1 MYNPVIDLEKI
12 DWNSMTDAKSVFESI
27 LDALKS
33 SNREN
38 AEMRKEI
45 KRLAKEAEAFSKER
59 EALAEMDE
67 KINLLKEE
75 DNQIREED
83 NQIREEDNQIREEDN
98 QIREENDHLRKEIE
112 SLRAEN
118 AALLHGQGATEAV
131 MDRIARLE
139 KAVADSNAQLRD
151 ARAANSALAAENLG
165 IKSKSKRNRYGSD
178 VKPPN
183 PYGTVTARRPREDP
197 PVSVRMT
204 ADQTRCIHGHLL
216 SDPTE
221 TVPRLYEDI
230 VDWSLVG
237 IECRVVRRYCRACRR
252 QISADVPGVI
262 PKERFGVNLMSLEV
276 LMRMYCIPYGIIQ
289 SLVNIIYRTSLAKST
304 VIHHVDIV
312 ARSLSPLYEYLLERT
327 FFSRHVY
334 GDETTWPV
342 AGVQHWL
349 WTLVSDEATVFHVDK
364 HRGGDVL
371 DMLLGGYRGHVTSD
385 SHPAWNRIG
394 LTHQKC
400 HYHYLSEIRRTTS
413 MKRPGPEFKKFSRTL
428 KKIIIDSWFP
438 ERGNCPDD
446 GPAEQRKK
454 IRNLQARVRRLV
466 SATPD
471 EEHCR
476 RFAKR
481 LRREI
486 THLFTFIRLGTECT
500 NNVSERSLRPSVIVR
515 NVSHGSKTYAG
526 AYKHAVLFTIRETC
540 RMRGANPHDFLIRYM
555 RNETDDIPKAAA
567 APAAA

>member
-1 MYNPVIDLEKI
+1 MNPVIDLEKI
-12 DWNSMTDAKSVFESI
+12 DWNSMTDSKSVFESI

-33 SNREN
+33 SDREN

-67 KINLLKEE
+67 KIGLLEE
-75 DNQIREED
+75 ENDQIREENNQIREESAQKD
-83 NQIREEDNQIREEDN
+83 G
-98 QIREENDHLRKEIE
+98 EIK

-118 AALLHGQGATEAV
+118 AALLQGQGATEAV

-165 IKSKSKRNRYGSD
+165 IKSKSKRNRYESD

-221 TVPRLYEDI
+221 ITTRLYTDV
-230 VDWSLVG
+230 VDGSLAG

-252 QISADVPGVI
+252 QISADVPGVV
-262 PKERFGVNLMSLEV
+262 PKERFGVNLMSLEA

-312 ARSLSPLYEYLLERT
+312 ARSLIPLYEYLLERT
-327 FFSRHVY
+327 FFSRHIY
-334 GDETTWPV
+334 GDETPWPI

-349 WTLVSDEATVFHVDK
+349 WTLVSDDATVFHVDES
-364 HRGGDVL
+364 RRGDVL
-371 DMLLGGYRGHVTSD
+371 EMLLGGYGGHVTSD

-400 HYHYLSEIRRTTS
+400 HFHYLSEIRRTIRI
-413 MKRPGPEFKKFSRTL
+413 KHPGPEFKKFSRAL
-428 KKIIIDSWFP
+428 KKIITDSWFP
-438 ERGNCPDD
+438 ERGNGPDD

-454 IRNLQARVRRLV
+454 IRNLQARVRRLIS
-466 SATPD
+466 SAPD

-486 THLFTFIRLGTECT
+486 THLFTFIRLDTECT
-500 NNVSERSLRPSVIVR
+500 NNVSERSLRPSVAAR
-515 NVSHGSKTYAG
+515 NLSHGSKTYEG

-555 RNETDDIPKAAA
+555 RNEIDDIPKAAVV
-567 APAAA
+567 PAAA

>member
-1 MYNPVIDLEKI
+1 MNPVIDLEKI
-12 DWNSMTDAKSVFESI
+12 DWNSMTDSKSVFESI

-33 SNREN
+33 SDRENVEMRKEN

-45 KRLAKEAEAFSKER
+45 KRLAKETEAFSKER

-67 KINLLKEE
+67 KIEMLAEE
-75 DNQIREED
+75 NNQIREED
-83 NQIREEDNQIREEDN
+83 DQL
-98 QIREENDHLRKEIE
+98 REENE

-118 AALLHGQGATEAV
+118 AALLQGQGATEAV

-204 ADQTRCIHGHLL
+204 ADQTRCIHGHPL
-216 SDPTE
+216 SEPTE
-221 TVPRLYEDI
+221 TVTRSYWDI
-230 VDWSLVG
+230 IDGSLVG

-262 PKERFGVNLMSLEV
+262 PKERFGVNLMSLEA

-289 SLVNIIYRTSLAKST
+289 SLVNIIYRTNLAKST

-312 ARSLSPLYEYLLERT
+312 ARSLIPLYEYLLERT

-342 AGVQHWL
+342 AGVLYWL

-364 HRGGDVL
+364 SRSGDVL

-400 HYHYLSEIRRTTS
+400 HYHYLSEIKRTTD

-428 KKIIIDSWFP
+428 KSIIIDSWFP
-438 ERGNCPDD
+438 EKGNGPDD

-454 IRNLQARVRRLV
+454 IRNLQARVRRLI
-466 SATPD
+466 SSTPD
-471 EEHCR
+471 EKHCR

-515 NVSHGSKTYAG
+515 NVSLGSKTYAG

>member
-1 MYNPVIDLEKI
+1 MKPVIDLEKI

-33 SNREN
+33 SDREN
-38 AEMRKEI
+38 VEMRKEI

-75 DNQIREED
+75 NEQIREESAQKD
-83 NQIREEDNQIREEDN
+83 E
-98 QIREENDHLRKEIE
+98 EIE

-118 AALLHGQGATEAV
+118 AALLQGQGATEAV

-165 IKSKSKRNRYGSD
+165 IKSKSKRNRYESD

-221 TVPRLYEDI
+221 ITTRLYTDV
-230 VDWSLVG
+230 VDGSLAG

-252 QISADVPGVI
+252 QISADVPGVV
-262 PKERFGVNLMSLEV
+262 PKERFGVNLMSLEA

-312 ARSLSPLYEYLLERT
+312 ARSLIPLYEYLLERT

-334 GDETTWPV
+334 GDETPWPI

-349 WTLVSDEATVFHVDK
+349 WALVSDDATVFHVDK
-364 HRGGDVL
+364 SRGGDVL

-400 HYHYLSEIRRTTS
+400 HFHYLSEIRRTIRI
-413 MKRPGPEFKKFSRTL
+413 KHPGPEFKKFSRAL
-428 KKIIIDSWFP
+428 KKIITDSWFP
-438 ERGNCPDD
+438 ERGNGPDD

-454 IRNLQARVRRLV
+454 IRNLQARVRRLIS
-466 SATPD
+466 SAPD

-486 THLFTFIRLGTECT
+486 THLFTFIRLDTECT
-500 NNVSERSLRPSVIVR
+500 NNVSERSLRPSVAAR
-515 NVSHGSKTYAG
+515 NLSHGSKTYEG

-555 RNETDDIPKAAA
+555 RNEIDDIPKAAVV
-567 APAAA
+567 PAAA

>member
-1 MYNPVIDLEKI
+1 MNPVIDLEKI

-33 SNREN
+33 SDREN

-75 DNQIREED
+75 N
-83 NQIREEDNQIREEDN
+83 NQIREEDN

-118 AALLHGQGATEAV
+118 AALLQGQGATEAV

-165 IKSKSKRNRYGSD
+165 IKSKSKRNRYESD

-204 ADQTRCIHGHLL
+204 ADQTRCIRGHLL

-221 TVPRLYEDI
+221 ITTRLYTDV
-230 VDWSLVG
+230 VDGSLAG

-252 QISADVPGVI
+252 QISADVPGVV
-262 PKERFGVNLMSLEV
+262 PKERFGVNLMSLEA

-312 ARSLSPLYEYLLERT
+312 ARSLIPLYEYLLERT
-327 FFSRHVY
+327 FFSRHIY
-334 GDETTWPV
+334 GDETPWPI

-349 WTLVSDEATVFHVDK
+349 WTLVSDDATVFHVDES
-364 HRGGDVL
+364 RRGDVL
-371 DMLLGGYRGHVTSD
+371 EMLLGGYGGHVTSD

-400 HYHYLSEIRRTTS
+400 HFHYLSEIRRTIRI
-413 MKRPGPEFKKFSRTL
+413 KHPGPEFKKFSRAL
-428 KKIIIDSWFP
+428 KKIITDSWFP
-438 ERGNCPDD
+438 ERGNGPDD
-446 GPAEQRKK
+446 GPADQRKK
-454 IRNLQARVRRLV
+454 IRNLQARVRRLIS
-466 SATPD
+466 SAPD

-486 THLFTFIRLGTECT
+486 THLFTFIRLDTECT
-500 NNVSERSLRPSVIVR
+500 NNVSERSLRPSVAAR
-515 NVSHGSKTYAG
+515 NLSHGSKTHEG

-555 RNETDDIPKAAA
+555 RNETDDIPKAAVV
-567 APAAA
+567 PAAA

>member
-1 MYNPVIDLEKI
+1 MNPVIDLEKI
-12 DWNSMTDAKSVFESI
+12 DWNSMTDSKSVFESI

-33 SNREN
+33 SDREN

-67 KINLLKEE
+67 KIGLLEE
-75 DNQIREED
+75 ENDQIREENNQIREESAQKD
-83 NQIREEDNQIREEDN
+83 
-98 QIREENDHLRKEIE
+98 EENE

-118 AALLHGQGATEAV
+118 AALLQGKGATEAV

-165 IKSKSKRNRYGSD
+165 IKSKSKRNRYESD

-221 TVPRLYEDI
+221 ITTRLYTDV
-230 VDWSLVG
+230 VDGSLAG

-252 QISADVPGVI
+252 QISADVPGVV
-262 PKERFGVNLMSLEV
+262 PKERFGVNLMSLEA

-312 ARSLSPLYEYLLERT
+312 ARSLIPLYGYLLERT

-334 GDETTWPV
+334 GDETPWPI

-349 WTLVSDEATVFHVDK
+349 WTLVSDDATVFHVDES
-364 HRGGDVL
+364 RRGDVL
-371 DMLLGGYRGHVTSD
+371 EMLLGGYGGHVTSD

-400 HYHYLSEIRRTTS
+400 HFHYLSEIRRTIRI
-413 MKRPGPEFKKFSRTL
+413 KHPGPEFKKFSRAL
-428 KKIIIDSWFP
+428 KKIITDSWFP
-438 ERGNCPDD
+438 ERGNGPDD

-454 IRNLQARVRRLV
+454 IRNLQARVRRLIS
-466 SATPD
+466 SAPD

-486 THLFTFIRLGTECT
+486 THLFTFIRLDTECT
-500 NNVSERSLRPSVIVR
+500 NNVSERSLRPSVAAR
-515 NVSHGSKTYAG
+515 NLSHGSKTYEG

-555 RNETDDIPKAAA
+555 RNEIDDIPKAAVV
-567 APAAA
+567 PAAA

>member
-1 MYNPVIDLEKI
+1 MNPVIDLEKI
-12 DWNSMTDAKSVFESI
+12 DWNSMTDSKSVFESI

-33 SNREN
+33 SDRENVEMRKEN

-45 KRLAKEAEAFSKER
+45 KRLAKETEAFSKER

-67 KINLLKEE
+67 KIEMLAEE
-75 DNQIREED
+75 NNQIREED
-83 NQIREEDNQIREEDN
+83 DQL
-98 QIREENDHLRKEIE
+98 REENEL
-112 SLRAEN
+112 LRAEN
-118 AALLHGQGATEAV
+118 ATLLRGGGATEAV

-139 KAVADSNAQLRD
+139 KAVADGNAQLRD
-151 ARAANSALAAENLG
+151 ARATNSALAAENLG
-165 IKSKSKRNRYGSD
+165 IKSKSKRERYGAD
-178 VKPPN
+178 MKPPN

-197 PVSVRMT
+197 PVSVRGT
-204 ADQTRCIHGHLL
+204 ADQTRCIHGHRL

-221 TVPRLYEDI
+221 IVPRLYKDI
-230 VDWSLVG
+230 VDGNLAG
-237 IECRVVRRYCRACRR
+237 IEYMVVRRYCRACRR

-262 PKERFGVNLMSLEV
+262 PKERFGVNLMSLEAI
-276 LMRMYCIPYGIIQ
+276 MRMYCIPYGVIQ
-289 SLVNIIYRTSLAKST
+289 SLVNIIYRTDLAKST

-312 ARSLSPLYEYLLERT
+312 ARSLSPLYERLLERT

-334 GDETTWPV
+334 GDETTWRI
-342 AGVQHWL
+342 AGVLYWL
-349 WTLVSDEATVFHVDK
+349 WTLVSDDATVFHVDK
-364 HRGGDVL
+364 GRSGDVL

-385 SHPAWNRIG
+385 SHSAWNRIG

-400 HYHYLSEIRRTTS
+400 HYHYLSEIKRTTD

-428 KKIIIDSWFP
+428 KGIITDSWFP

-446 GPAEQRKK
+446 GPAERRKK

-486 THLFTFIRLGTECT
+486 THLFTFIRLGTECH

-515 NVSHGSKTYAG
+515 NVSLGSKTYAG
-526 AYKHAVLFTIRETC
+526 AYKHAVLFSVRETC
-540 RMRGANPHDFLIRYM
+540 RMRGANPHDFLIDYM
-555 RNETDDIPKAAA
+555 RNETDDIPKAAV
-567 APAAA
+567 PAAA